1 VITSRKPVEP
11 HRGAAREGALTGV
24 MIDPVALFERSF
36 EVADAYEKWLEAQAE
51 LFWALHVYS
60 VASLGLFRSLL
71 GKPPAARTGPPRRDR
86 RALSGSR
93 KQRRMR

>member
-1 VITSRKPVEP
+1 MSGLRKPVVRR
-11 HRGAAREGALTGV
+11 RGATGEGALTGV

-36 EVADAYEKWLEAQAE
+36 EVADAYEQWLEAQGE

-71 GKPPAARTGPPRRDR
+71 GKQQVARGAVPRRPRPLPGPRDR
-86 RALSGSR
+86 RPPR
-93 KQRRMR
+93 

>member
-1 VITSRKPVEP
+1 MGGSRKLTERRRV
-11 HRGAAREGALTGV
+11 AADEEALTGV

-36 EVADAYEKWLEAQAE
+36 EVADAYEQWLEAQGE

-71 GKPPAARTGPPRRDR
+71 GKQRAPHVAAPRRDR
-86 RALSGSR
+86 RPLSGPR
-93 KQRRMR
+93 KRRPAR